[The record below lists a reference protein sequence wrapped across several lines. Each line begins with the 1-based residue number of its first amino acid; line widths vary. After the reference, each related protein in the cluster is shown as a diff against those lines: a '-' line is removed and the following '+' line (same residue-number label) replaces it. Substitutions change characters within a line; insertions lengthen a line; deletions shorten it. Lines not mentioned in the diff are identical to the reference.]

1 MQFELIDK
9 ISIIT
14 GAAHGIGRASA
25 LEFASLGAT
34 VVVSDIDTDG
44 AEATAE
50 QIRSNGG
57 TAIAVTTDVT
67 DEQQVTALIDTAV
80 EQYERVDILFNNAG
94 GAQPKPTEDVSPAE
108 FRNVVALNLHSMYYG
123 VHAVLPVMT
132 KQGSGTILSTT
143 SGAGLG
149 AVPGL
154 AAYGAAKAGMIAL
167 TRNIAAEFGRHG
179 IRANIIS
186 PGSMDTAPFRQWL
199 ETLPGGD
206 EDYFSQIPSGRLGSG
221 EDIAR
226 VAAFLVSDY
235 SAYVNGV
242 TVPVDGGIAALLA
255 IPRT

>member
-1 MQFELIDK
+1 MQLELNGK
-9 ISIIT
+9 ISVIT
-14 GAAHGIGRASA
+14 GAANGIGRASA
-25 LEFASLGAT
+25 LEFAALGAT
-34 VVVSDIDTDG
+34 VVVSDIDGEG

-50 QIRSNGG
+50 QIRSAGG
-57 TAIAVTTDVT
+57 TATAVTTDVT
-67 DEQQVTALIDTAV
+67 DEQQVTALIDGAV
-80 EQYERVDILFNNAG
+80 TQFGRLDVLFNNAG
-94 GAQPKPTEDVSPAE
+94 GAQPKPTEGVSPAE
-108 FRNVVALNLHSMYYG
+108 FRDVVALNLFSMYYG
-123 VHAVLPVMT
+123 IHAALPVMV

-154 AAYGAAKAGMIAL
+154 AAYGAAKAGMISL

-206 EDYFSQIPSGRLGSG
+206 DDYVAQIPSGRLGSG

-242 TVPVDGGIAALLA
+242 TVPVDGGIAGVLA
-255 IPRT
+255 IPRV

>member
-1 MQFELIDK
+1 MQFDLSGK
-9 ISIIT
+9 ISVIT
-14 GAAHGIGRASA
+14 GAGNGIGRASA

-34 VVVSDIDTDG
+34 VVVSDIDAQG

-50 QIRSNGG
+50 QITSAGG

-67 DEQQVTALIDTAV
+67 DEQQVAALIDTAV
-80 EQYERVDILFNNAG
+80 REFGRLDILFNNAG
-94 GAQPKPTEDVSPAE
+94 GSQPKPTEDVSPAE
-108 FRNVVALNLHSMYYG
+108 FRDVVALNLHSMYYG
-123 VHAVLPVMT
+123 IHAALPVMI
-132 KQGSGTILSTT
+132 KQKSGAILSTT

-154 AAYGAAKAGMIAL
+154 AAYGAAKAGMISL
-167 TRNIAAEFGRHG
+167 TRNIAAEFGRYG

-235 SAYVNGV
+235 ADYVNGV
-242 TVPVDGGIAALLA
+242 TVPVDGGIAAVLA